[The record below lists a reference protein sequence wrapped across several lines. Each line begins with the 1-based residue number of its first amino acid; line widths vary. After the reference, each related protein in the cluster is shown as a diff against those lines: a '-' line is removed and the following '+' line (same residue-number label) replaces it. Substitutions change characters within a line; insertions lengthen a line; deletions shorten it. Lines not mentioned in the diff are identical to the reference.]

1 MGCAGGAGG
10 EGAAGSI
17 AGDVADPEFVGD
29 IADPVLPAAGEAE
42 EGLEDWEGGK
52 ESCDG
57 DVEGI
62 GEA

>member
-1 MGCAGGAGG
+1 
-10 EGAAGSI
+10 
-17 AGDVADPEFVGD
+17 VGD
-29 IADPVLPAAGEAE
+29 IADPVLPAAGEVE

-52 ESCDG
+52 ESGDG